1 MMNATVAA
9 AVAAP
14 NAPANTGQRTIDMAY
29 VLHSAVVLAFLFL
42 FRFVP
47 PISTLTPV
55 SMQVIGVF
63 VGVIY
68 GWVNVGLAWPSLLG
82 VVALGCTDYMPMTE
96 VLQTAFGT
104 QTVVM
109 ILSLL
114 LLAAFVQQAD
124 LTGVVL
130 DWLLGM
136 KSAQGR
142 PFLVLF
148 YFLTAGFLAAL
159 LSQSIAVFVIFLGLF
174 RDLMKK
180 TGISPYSSAVPAF
193 FVGMG
198 FALSFGDSALPFKGS
213 GIVAIAAYQAVTGQD
228 MNLVRFVLFCMPL
241 SFVCIGAY
249 VLFCKYVMRV
259 DLSALATYRHVKE
272 NQTLSRRKKVA
283 LAGVIGTLLLLLM
296 PGIVPQ
302 SSALYSVF
310 ATLGLGGLSL
320 LLLAILFIVRVE
332 GEPLIDVGRIA
343 PYFPWNVFLILV
355 VLFPLANAIS
365 SDAVGLNAI
374 ISSGVSTLL
383 TDMPTTLLIGAVIFL
398 AAYITN
404 FANNMIVCALFVT
417 IVCLVRDSLPVHP
430 EMISYLVVLSS
441 SLSMFFPAANPI
453 NAIIFGQKDCVT
465 FRQEVVHGFVCC
477 TFLCVV
483 LLVLGYLWSLVIF

>member
-1 MMNATVAA
+1 MQKASSTN
-9 AVAAP
+9 
-14 NAPANTGQRTIDMAY
+14 IAY
-29 VLHSAVVLAFLFL
+29 FVHSAVVLAFLFL
-42 FRFVP
+42 FRLVP
-47 PISTLTPV
+47 PIEPLTPV

-82 VVALGCTDYMPMTE
+82 VVALGCTDYMPMSM
-96 VLQTAFGT
+96 VLQAAFGT

-114 LLAAFVQQAD
+114 LLAAFVQQSD
-124 LTGVVL
+124 LTGVIL
-130 DWLLGM
+130 DYLLGM

-142 PFLVLF
+142 PFLILF
-148 YFLTAGFLAAL
+148 YFLTAGFIASL
-159 LSQSIAVFVIFLGLF
+159 LSQSIAVFVIFLELF

-180 TGISPYSSAVPAF
+180 TGMEPYSSAVPTF

-213 GIVAIAAYQAVTGQD
+213 GIVAIAAFQGVTGTD
-228 MNLVRFVLFCMPL
+228 MDLLRFVLFCMPL
-241 SFVCIGAY
+241 SVFCIGAY
-249 VLFCKYVMRV
+249 VLFCKYCLRV
-259 DLSALATYRHVKE
+259 DLSKLQNYVHVKE
-272 NQTLSRRKKVA
+272 NPTLSLRKKVA
-283 LAGVIGTLLLLLM
+283 LVGVVGTLLFLLL
-296 PGIVPQ
+296 PGVIPQ
-302 SSALYSVF
+302 TWAVHKLF
-310 ATLGLGGLSL
+310 AMLGLGGLSL
-320 LLLAILFIVRVE
+320 LLIGILFMVRVE
-332 GEPLIDVGRIA
+332 GEPLIDVNKIA
-343 PYFPWNVFLILV
+343 QYFPWNVFLILV

-374 ISSGVSTLL
+374 ISSSVSSLL
-383 TDMPTTLLIGAVIFL
+383 DNMPAPLLIACVIFL

-417 IVCLVRDSLPVHP
+417 IVCFVRESLPLNV
-430 EMISYLVVLSS
+430 EMLSYLVILSS

-453 NAIIFGQKDCVT
+453 NAILFGQKDLVT
-465 FRQEVVHGFVCC
+465 FRQDSFHGFVCC

-483 LLVLGYLWSLVIF
+483 LLIVGSLWGFVIF